1 MTTRHGCKGY
11 IQGRPCPK
19 LPHAASGLCYDHGGT
34 PRSTPPWFHQLLGG
48 VSGAYRLPTALIL
61 SPLREA
67 RVVRAR
73 DALIWCLRDGGLSL
87 PHIGYLVDRD
97 HSTVLTALRR
107 IQANQGELI
116 VATALSLKYVPDLGA
131 TG

>member
-1 MTTRHGCKGY
+1 MTTRHGCKGL

-34 PRSTPPWFHQLLGG
+34 PRSIPDWFPALVEAVGKT
-48 VSGAYRLPTALIL
+48 YRLPPSLIL

-87 PHIGYLVDRD
+87 PHIGYLVERD
-97 HSTVLTALRR
+97 HSTVLSALRR
-107 IQANQGELI
+107 LEANQSQHI
-116 VATALSLKYVPDLGA
+116 VAVALSLGHVPQGVNA
-131 TG
+131 